1 MLLMRPT
8 YPFGSSSCHGRND
21 DLFVIFDEMNNR
33 NLIDLLHE
41 VRGPDDYFKGVS
53 RPREML
59 PDNIL
64 LFSRNDRGILSPGI
78 ISPDLHQR
86 WVLIISLLGRGNVK
100 IDCSCESLG
109 PAETLLIPPLHLH
122 SYAKIAKSLNWA
134 FVTFD
139 WPQHTVSSVAWRG
152 VRRLGPDAQ
161 ILLSSF
167 IQEWIRPVR
176 DGLLL
181 SSRLYRLLRALYPV
195 HDPQETDHSVNL
207 IGSVHA
213 LQLNHPGIRLA
224 ELARRL
230 SMSESHLRSRFREEA
245 GLSIGRYLRET
256 RLRRAASWIKE
267 EGLSVK
273 CVSERA
279 GYPDVCTF
287 SRSFSRLFGYSPST
301 MH

>member
-1 MLLMRPT
+1 MKNQIL
-8 YPFGSSSCHGRND
+8 
-21 DLFVIFDEMNNR
+21 IEM
-33 NLIDLLHE
+33 LHE
-41 VRGPDDYFKGVS
+41 IGEPNDYFEGVH

-64 LFSRNDRGILSPGI
+64 VFSRSNGASLSSGI
-78 ISPDLHQR
+78 IPPDLHQR

-100 IDCSCESLG
+100 IDCWCESIG

-122 SYAKIAKSLNWA
+122 SYAKIAKKLNWA

-139 WPQHTVSSVAWRG
+139 WPQHTVSSEAWRG
-152 VRRLGPDAQ
+152 ARRLVPDAQ
-161 ILLSSF
+161 SLFSSF
-167 IQEWIRPVR
+167 IQEWIRPAR

-181 SSRLYRLLRALYPV
+181 SSRLYRLLRALYPA

-213 LQLNHPGIRLA
+213 LQLHHPGIRLA
-224 ELARRL
+224 ELAKRL
-230 SMSESHLRSRFREEA
+230 SMSESHLRCLFREET

-256 RLRRAASWIKE
+256 RLRRAANWIKE

-279 GYPDVCTF
+279 GYPDIHTF
-287 SRSFSRLFGYSPST
+287 SRSFSRLFGHPPST
-301 MH
+301 MR

>member
-1 MLLMRPT
+1 
-8 YPFGSSSCHGRND
+8 
-21 DLFVIFDEMNNR
+21 MNNQI
-33 NLIDLLHE
+33 LIEMLHE
-41 VRGPDDYFKGVS
+41 IGEPDDYFAGVH

-59 PDNIL
+59 PNNIL
-64 LFSRNDRGILSPGI
+64 LFSRSDGASLSSGI

-109 PAETLLIPPLHLH
+109 PAEILLIPPLHLH
-122 SYAKIAKSLNWA
+122 SYAKIAKRLNWV

-139 WPQHTVSSVAWRG
+139 WPEHTVSSEAWRG
-152 VRRLGPDAQ
+152 IRRLGPDARN
-161 ILLSSF
+161 LLSSF
-167 IQEWIRPVR
+167 IQEWIRPAR

-181 SSRLYRLLRALYPV
+181 SSHLYRLLRALYPV
-195 HDPQETDHSVNL
+195 HETQEADHRGNL

-213 LQLNHPGIRLA
+213 LQLHHPGIRLE
-224 ELARRL
+224 ELARKL
-230 SMSESHLRSRFREEA
+230 SMSESHLRSRFREET

-256 RLRRAASWIKE
+256 RLRRAANWIKE

-279 GYPDVCTF
+279 GYPDIHTF
-287 SRSFSRLFGYSPST
+287 SRSFSRLFGHPPST
-301 MH
+301 MR